1 MINYVRKM
9 KEFLYKI
16 PAYLPTVIVLILLFY
31 LTLDPQ
37 PLPPIDVPMLNF
49 DKVVHIIM
57 MGGVSFAIMF
67 DYKRRERQ
75 RVLPLSVKLYVLVG
89 TIALGAFIELAQGT
103 DFIHRGCDL
112 WDGVANALGC
122 LLSFIIAP
130 PILRRL
136 L

>member
-1 MINYVRKM
+1 M

-16 PAYLPTVIVLILLFY
+16 PPYLPTAIVLALLFY
-31 LTLDPQ
+31 LTLVPQ
-37 PLPPIDVPMLNF
+37 PLPPIEVPMLNA
-49 DKVVHIIM
+49 DKIVHMVM
-57 MGGVSFAIMF
+57 MWGVSFTIMF

-75 RVLPLSVKLYVLVG
+75 RVLPLSVKLYVMLV
-89 TIALGAFIELAQGT
+89 TIALGALIELAQGT
-103 DFIHRGCDL
+103 SLIHRGCDL

-122 LLSFIIAP
+122 VLAFFSVP